1 MEYIII
7 LTCVFV
13 SVLGVMWKNLR
24 TAKEAIRNLTHAN
37 VVMYDEFEAE
47 LAVLREEPVKDPRTI
62 FEKTLS
68 DFSNPSLIEEM
79 YVACPSAECGW
90 EYLRID
96 QPRHICRECGTRFY
110 EIPTAA

>member
-13 SVLGVMWKNLR
+13 SILGVMWKNLR
-24 TAKEAIRNLTHAN
+24 AAKETIRNLTHAN

-68 DFSNPSLIEEM
+68 DFSNPSLIEDM
-79 YVACPSAECGW
+79 YVACPSAECDM
-90 EYLRID
+90 EYLRND
-96 QPRHICRECGTRFY
+96 RPLHICHECGTRFY
-110 EIPTAA
+110 EGRKAA

>member
-24 TAKEAIRNLTHAN
+24 AAKETMQLLSQAN
-37 VVMYDEFEAE
+37 VILYNEFEAE
-47 LAVLREEPVKDPRTI
+47 LALLREAPDRDSRSI
-62 FEKTLS
+62 FEQTLA
-68 DFSNPSLIEEM
+68 DFHNPSLITEM
-79 YVACPSAECGW
+79 YVSCPSAECGW

-96 QPRHICRECGTRFY
+96 QPRHICLACGIRFY
-110 EIPTAA
+110 ESPMAA

>member
-7 LTCVFV
+7 LSCVFV
-13 SVLGVMWKNLR
+13 AIFGVMLKNLR
-24 TAKEAIRNLTHAN
+24 TEKEAIRNLTHAN

-96 QPRHICRECGTRFY
+96 QPRHICLACGMRFH
-110 EIPTAA
+110 EDRKAA